1 MEQEK
6 QKQDHTEDALK
17 LPADFREEQYLHTV
31 ASEKRHE
38 LLMETPTACRSRYF
52 ARWSI

>member
-17 LPADFREEQYLHTV
+17 LPADFQQYLHTV

-38 LLMETPTACRSRYF
+38 LLMAPYGVSFPVF

>member
-38 LLMETPTACRSRYF
+38 LLMAPYGCLLYTSDA
-52 ARWSI
+52 ADD